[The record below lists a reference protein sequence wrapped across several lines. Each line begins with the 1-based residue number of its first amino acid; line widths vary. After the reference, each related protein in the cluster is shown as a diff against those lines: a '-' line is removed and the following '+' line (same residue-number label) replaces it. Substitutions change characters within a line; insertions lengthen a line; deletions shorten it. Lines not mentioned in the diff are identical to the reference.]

1 MTCPARRSR
10 TNRALRSS
18 VRSRIPWVRGAQ
30 TVPRRRT
37 PGRCGTV
44 THLLPT
50 TKRSKRIDYYRAK
63 GEGPKGVGAFSC
75 RLVLICDIRMRGSRP
90 AVPRSQRRD
99 STASARSGARSA
111 RSAGGRP
118 VHHEGDASGQPGPD
132 TRAGAGQ
139 DPGRRYQG
147 AERRQLAELA
157 PHTSRRPGGQI
168 QARPTVPG
176 GHSRTLGH
184 RARRQARPSTR
195 HSATIRLASHC
206 SRCRHPL
213 ST

>member
-118 VHHEGDASGQPGPD
+118 SQNWRLILVDDPAVKSRLGPLYREGIAALWD
-132 TRAGAGQ
+132 TAHADR
-139 DPGRRYQG
+139 
-147 AERRQLAELA
+147 LA
-157 PHTSRRPGGQI
+157 
-168 QARPTVPG
+168 
-176 GHSRTLGH
+176 
-184 RARRQARPSTR
+184 RAR
-195 HSATIRLASHC
+195 ATPRRSG
-206 SRCRHPL
+206 
-213 ST
+213 